1 MVQDVAIPFI
11 PKEISW
17 LSFNARVL
25 REAQDPTVP
34 LLERVRFLGIY
45 SNNLDEFFRVRVA
58 LLRRLVLSKEEAKQ
72 ILGGTPAA
80 ILKQVQD
87 EVYRQSR
94 IFEDTQKLLHRELKK
109 NGVVILRPADLS
121 EKQREYV
128 RSDFQNRIRHH
139 LFPIMF
145 EKHSQIPNLEDSF
158 PHLVIELI
166 TSDKDENRY
175 AVIKIPSDKLP
186 RFSVLPNGT
195 EKMNIIILD
204 DIIRVGLPEIFTPF
218 SFEKIKSYAVKVTKD
233 AELDIEE
240 DISESYRAT
249 ISRSVKARK
258 KGELVRFE
266 YDQKI
271 PEKILTW
278 FTKRFKIS
286 GLEVMIAGGSFH
298 SYRDYL
304 SFPDLNIPNTTYP
317 TMKMVPVRGL
327 SIEKQVL
334 NQIKEKDILLHY
346 PYNSFDTFINF
357 LREASIDPRI
367 EEIRITL
374 YRMSSDSAVANALI
388 NAAHNGKKVVV
399 TLELQARF
407 DEVNNLYWSEKMNE
421 AGIRVIHGVP
431 GVKVHAKLCLVSGE
445 EDNKP
450 IRWAAVGTGNFNE
463 RTSTRY
469 TDALLLT
476 TNEEITDDATQIFA
490 FLDHNYLRLHLKRL
504 LLSPYDLRAWLMRQI
519 DREISNAQAGLEA
532 AISAKL
538 NQLVDFQLQEK
549 LLQAAHAGVRVK
561 LLIRGMCSIAPNPGS
576 NIEVRRVVDRYLEH
590 SRFIIFHNSGD
601 TEVAITSADWMVR
614 NLDRRIEVTT
624 PILSQELRQEFIQ
637 IFSIYWEDN
646 VKAVYVE
653 PTLQNIPVNGD
664 NSQRAQIRMAS
675 YLTKRVAQIQI

>member
-1 MVQDVAIPFI
+1 MEQKKPIAFI

-34 LLERVRFLGIY
+34 LLERLRFLGIY
-45 SNNLDEFFRVRVA
+45 ANNLDEFFRVRVA
-58 LLRRLVLSKEEAKQ
+58 LLRRLVLSKEDAKQ
-72 ILGGTPAA
+72 ILGGTPAS

-94 IFEDTQKLLHRELKK
+94 IFDETEKLLHKELKK
-109 NGVVILRPADLS
+109 NGVVMLCPSDLNN
-121 EKQREYV
+121 KQREYV
-128 RSDFQNRIRHH
+128 RNDFQNRIRHH

-145 EKHSQIPNLEDSF
+145 GKPSQIPNLEDSF

-166 TSDKDENRY
+166 TKEEEENRY

-186 RFSVLPNGT
+186 RFTVLPNGE
-195 EKMNIIILD
+195 EKMNIITLD

-218 SFEKIKSYAVKVTKD
+218 NFEKIKAYAVKVTKD

-240 DISESYRAT
+240 DISESYRNI

-266 YDQKI
+266 FDKRI

-286 GLEVMIAGGSFH
+286 GLEVMIAGGSFR

-304 SFPDLNIPNTTYP
+304 GFPDLNIPDTTFSPINT
-317 TMKMVPVRGL
+317 VPVRELDTGR
-327 SIEKQVL
+327 QVL
-334 NQIKEKDILLHY
+334 NQIKERDFLLHY

-367 EEIRITL
+367 NEIRITL

-388 NAAHNGKKVVV
+388 NAAHNGKNVVV

-431 GVKVHAKLCLVSGE
+431 GVKVHAKLCLVKGE
-445 EDNKP
+445 EEGKM
-450 IRWAAVGTGNFNE
+450 ISWAAIGTGNFNE

-476 TNEEITDDATQIFA
+476 TNEEITSDAIQVFD
-490 FLDHNYLRLHLKRL
+490 FLDHNYLRLHLNRL
-504 LLSPYDLRAWLMRQI
+504 LLSPYDLRSWLLRKI
-519 DREISNAQAGLEA
+519 DGEISNAQAGKVA
-532 AISAKL
+532 SISAKL
-538 NQLVDFQLQEK
+538 NQLVDPQIQAKLQ
-549 LLQAAHAGVRVK
+549 QAAHAGVRVK
-561 LLIRGMCSIAPNPGS
+561 LLIRGMCSIAPEPGS
-576 NIEVRRVVDRYLEH
+576 NIEVRRVVDRFLEH

-601 TEVAITSADWMVR
+601 PEVAITSADWMVR

-646 VKAVYVE
+646 SKAVYIE
-653 PTLQNIPVNGD
+653 PTLQNLPVNGD
-664 NSQRAQIRMAS
+664 KSQRAQTRM
-675 YLTKRVAQIQI
+675 LTYVKNKVSS